1 MVEDLLEKALA
12 EKKVTPKVYS
22 ILKKF
27 APTYFEAALQNG
39 YSRAQ
44 VEPIIAQFFKLTFEE
59 ISKPSHFEP
68 YHQGIRAPFD
78 YYQFGI
84 DFIRPLIKKE
94 ASRVEGKKNLDDI
107 LKRLKAQEN
116 VILFANHQ
124 IEPDPQILCILLEEY
139 PELLSNLVIVA
150 GQRVVTDPMAIPFS
164 KGLNLLC
171 VYSKKYIEHP
181 PEEKEQKQLHN
192 QRTMKQMSQLLN
204 EGGKCIYVAP
214 SGGRDRIDAKGF
226 VDVAKF
232 DSSSVEL
239 FYLIGSH
246 ASQNT
251 SFFPLA
257 MATYDLLPP
266 PQSVQKELGER
277 RQAQSAP
284 VHIAFG
290 ERLEMENFPGVDAL
304 DKKHK
309 RKARADYIWNQV
321 RQDYLRIYHEI

>member
-12 EKKVTPKVYS
+12 EKKVTPKIYS

-39 YSRAQ
+39 YSRSQ
-44 VEPIIAQFFKLTFEE
+44 VEPIIAQFFNLTFEG
-59 ISKPSHFEP
+59 IAKPSHFEP
-68 YHQGIRAPFD
+68 YHQAIRAPFD
-78 YYQFGI
+78 YYQYGV
-84 DFIRPLIKKE
+84 DFIRPLIKRD
-94 ASRVEGKKNLDDI
+94 ASCVEGKKNLDEI

-124 IEPDPQILCILLEEY
+124 IEPDPQILCILLEDY
-139 PELLSNLVIVA
+139 PELLPNLIFVA
-150 GQRVVTDPMAIPFS
+150 GHRVLTDPMAIPFS

-181 PEEKEQKQLHN
+181 PEEKEQKQLYN
-192 QRTMKQMSQLLN
+192 QRTMKQMSQLLS
-204 EGGKCIYVAP
+204 EGGKCIFVAP

-239 FYLIGSH
+239 FYLLGSH
-246 ASQNT
+246 SAEKT

-257 MATYDLLPP
+257 MATYALFPP
-266 PQSVQKELGER
+266 PQSVHKELGER

-284 VHIAFG
+284 VQIAFG
-290 ERLEMENFPGVDAL
+290 DPLEMENFPGSGSL
-304 DKKHK
+304 DKRQKK
-309 RKARADYIWNQV
+309 KARTDYIWNQV
-321 RQDYLRIYHEI
+321 RKDYLRIYHEI